1 MCAYLRRAGG
11 SDTVMA
17 TDLDKL
23 KARLQA
29 LREKTIANGCTEE
42 EALSA
47 AAKVAELLDR
57 HDLSLSDL
65 EIRDEQCTQS
75 AIETNRK
82 QRQPIS
88 SCIPAIAD
96 YCDCKV
102 WQEKDETGRVRYVF
116 FGLRPSIEMAHYV
129 YDVIA
134 TAMQTAWMDYARQQR
149 FIRYGHDEK
158 GSFLFGMAV
167 SIADKLGAMKAE
179 RDEAIRVSTGRD
191 LVVVRHAIVEA
202 EFAKLDLNL
211 RRRRASGKTVA
222 LKAFEAGQFAGQA
235 LALHPGISGKRA
247 SGK

>member
-1 MCAYLRRAGG
+1 
-11 SDTVMA
+11 MA

-23 KARLQA
+23 KSRLQA
-29 LREKTIANGCTEE
+29 LRSKTTANGCTEE

-65 EIRDEQCTQS
+65 EIREEQCEQS
-75 AIETNRK
+75 TIDTNRK

-88 SCIPAIAD
+88 ACIPAIAE

-102 WQEKDETGRVRYVF
+102 WREKDEMGIRYVF

-134 TAMQTAWMDYARQQR
+134 TAMHTAWLHYARSRR
-149 FIRYGHDEK
+149 FIRYGQDEK

-167 SIADKLGAMKAE
+167 SIADKLNAMKAS
-179 RDEAIRVSTGRD
+179 RDEANRVSSGRD
-191 LVVVRHAIVEA
+191 LMVVRHAIVES

-211 RRRRASGKTVA
+211 RRGRASGKKVA
-222 LKAFEAGQFAGQA
+222 PGAFEAGQEAGQS
-235 LALHPGISGKRA
+235 LALHPGVYGKRA
-247 SGK
+247 GK

>member
-1 MCAYLRRAGG
+1 M
-11 SDTVMA
+11 T

-23 KARLQA
+23 KTRLQG
-29 LREKTIANGCTEE
+29 LRAKTMANGCTEA

-65 EIRDEQCTQS
+65 ELREELCERS
-75 AIETNRK
+75 VIETNRK

-88 SCIPAIAD
+88 ACIPAIAE

-102 WQEKDETGRVRYVF
+102 WREKDASGIRYVF

-129 YDVIA
+129 HDVIA
-134 TAMQTAWMDYARQQR
+134 VAMQTAWSDYARTQR

-167 SIADKLGAMKAE
+167 SIADKLTAMKAE
-179 RDEAIRVSTGRD
+179 RDDANRVGGGRD

-202 EFAKLDLNL
+202 EFEKLDLNL
-211 RRRRASGKTVA
+211 RRGRASGKKVA
-222 LKAFEAGQFAGQA
+222 AGAFDAGQA
-235 LALHPGISGKRA
+235 AGQSLALHPAVGGKGR
-247 SGK
+247 G

>member
-1 MCAYLRRAGG
+1 M
-11 SDTVMA
+11 T
-17 TDLDKL
+17 TDLEKL
-23 KARLQA
+23 KNRLQA
-29 LREKTIANGCTEE
+29 LRAKTVSNGCTEE
-42 EALSA
+42 EALAA

-65 EIRDEQCTQS
+65 EIREEQCEQS
-75 AIETNRK
+75 AISTNRK

-88 SCIPAIAD
+88 ACVPAIAE

-102 WQEKDETGRVRYVF
+102 WREKDADGRIRYVF

-134 TAMQTAWMDYARQQR
+134 VTMQNAWEQYARNQR

-167 SIADKLGAMKAE
+167 SIADKLISMKSE
-179 RDEAIRVSTGRD
+179 RDEAIRISSGRD
-191 LVVVRHAIVEA
+191 LVVIRHAVVDS

-211 RRRRASGKTVA
+211 RRGRASGKKVA
-222 LKAFEAGQFAGQA
+222 AGAFEAGQAAGQNITI
-235 LALHPGISGKRA
+235 HPGVGAQGSGKAR
-247 SGK
+247 